1 MLAVEGLSCRYG
13 AIEATHD
20 VELTVAEGE
29 IVTLIGANGA
39 GKTSVLGAISGLVSH
54 TGTITLDGEPLGRS
68 PARIVRAGVVQ
79 VPEGREVF
87 GQLSVEEN
95 LRMGA
100 YARRGRKAIACDLAE
115 QLERFPVL
123 GERRRLPAASL
134 SGGQQQM
141 LAIARAMLARPR
153 LLMLDEPSLGLAPV
167 LVREIMAT
175 IRRLNED
182 EGLTVLLVEQSV
194 ALALAV
200 AGRGYVLERGR
211 VALAGTA
218 VELSASP
225 QVRSAY
231 LGLGEQAA

>member
-87 GQLSVEEN
+87 SVEEN